1 MRAFLR
7 LWLRN
12 RNGNGTESSR
22 TRRNQ
27 LLSLAETQQPILE
40 ILTIV
45 LGHANQ
51 VVNDPVMYFW
61 CFIDMTISFYWQCCQ
76 LCVFFGQKTEIYL
89 WRNVELNFE
98 TRWTKMQMLT
108 GLFSAETAWFTF
120 IVNSLIDWTHIVK
133 VKFPNKE
140 VQFHSSSRRVKRKSI
155 FKFACWRCNLKIFIK
170 LSILNNIFKCRIIWK
185 YSSSNE
191 LENIVNKRVLLN
203 YLKNVNKANT
213 LVLMWY

>member
-1 MRAFLR
+1 MKSFLNTFWLYQLLHQKCLVCVRIMRQSNWSISWGLLCAPCCCSSGRVGPIGILSERIVEKCVRAFLR

-98 TRWTKMQMLT
+98 TRWTKM
-108 GLFSAETAWFTF
+108 
-120 IVNSLIDWTHIVK
+120 
-133 VKFPNKE
+133 
-140 VQFHSSSRRVKRKSI
+140 
-155 FKFACWRCNLKIFIK
+155 
-170 LSILNNIFKCRIIWK
+170 
-185 YSSSNE
+185 
-191 LENIVNKRVLLN
+191 
-203 YLKNVNKANT
+203 
-213 LVLMWY
+213 